1 MAAPDHLVLIRRLG
15 VLVESIHAVV
25 YFAPEPQAA
34 YAGLGLK
41 GYWRGYFA
49 SRAAPLGEAGP
60 ELVTA
65 LFAGFA
71 PAMVARALPAVWGT
85 ASPQQ
90 VQAAR
95 QDAATAALRR
105 LAHPAHLASVAAAA
119 ELTGRCVQALR
130 LPGRPMAA
138 AQVALPRPDEPLA
151 VLWHDCTVLREHRGD
166 GHLAAVAVAG
176 LVWPE
181 PHLLPG
187 RQVDA
192 QQQQHR
198 GWDDESWQRAADRV
212 GQRAADRVGQRAA
225 DRVGQRA
232 ADRVR
237 SCTAA
242 ELDATTDELA
252 APAYDVLTVAERV
265 ELAGLLEP
273 LAVAASAELPYP
285 NAMGLVRLGD

>member
-15 VLVESIHAVV
+15 VLVESVHAVV

-71 PAMVARALPAVWGT
+71 PAMVARALPAVWGI

-105 LAHPAHLASVAAAA
+105 LVHPAHLASVAAAA

-138 AQVALPRPDEPLA
+138 AQAALPRPDEPLA
-151 VLWHDCTVLREHRGD
+151 ALWHDCTVLREHRGD

-198 GWDDESWQRAADRV
+198 GWDDEAWQRAADRV
-212 GQRAADRVGQRAA
+212 GQRAVDRA
-225 DRVGQRA
+225 
-232 ADRVR
+232 R
-237 SCTAA
+237 SCSAA

-252 APAYDVLTVAERV
+252 APAYDVLTAAERV